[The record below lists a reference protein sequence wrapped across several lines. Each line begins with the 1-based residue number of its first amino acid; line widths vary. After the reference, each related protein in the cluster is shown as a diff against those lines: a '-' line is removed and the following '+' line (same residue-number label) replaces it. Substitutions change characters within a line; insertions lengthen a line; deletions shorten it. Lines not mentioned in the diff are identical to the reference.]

1 MHLIQRE
8 YKGFLI
14 ASVIGLLAYFTAPYL
29 PSAFNSILIALLFGM
44 IIGNA
49 ISLPTDFQSGISF
62 TSGKLLELSIL
73 FLAFNINYTHIAALG
88 ASSFVIIAVMILLML
103 LFTFYFARKVNCPG
117 ATGWLVG
124 FGTAICGSSAIAAL
138 APAVAKN
145 KEDVGI
151 AMAVV
156 NLFGTLGMIALPFVL
171 LKFDF
176 SIAEA
181 GLLLGG
187 SLHSVGNV
195 AGAGYGIN
203 NEIGEAAITIKL
215 ARVAM
220 LSPALIFFSYLVNR
234 NNVKNWKEH
243 FSLPWYLWG
252 FIGITIL
259 TSFINIPDAILTVM
273 ELLGKVVLTI
283 AMAAIGLKVSFKNL
297 YNSGRRGIVFG
308 TIVFAVQVMLIV
320 FLMKLLM

>member
-1 MHLIQRE
+1 MVLLKKE
-8 YKGFLI
+8 FNGFML
-14 ASVIGLLAYFTAPYL
+14 AALLGLLAYYTAPWL
-29 PSAFNSILIALLFGM
+29 PSLFNSILVALIFGM
-44 IIGNA
+44 IIGN
-49 ISLPTDFQSGISF
+49 SVKLPDSFQSGITF

-73 FLAFNINYTHIAALG
+73 FLAFSINYSHIAALG
-88 ASSFVIIAVMILLML
+88 INSFIIVLVTIIVILLI
-103 LFTFYFARKVNCPG
+103 TFYLAKKINCPG

-138 APAVAKN
+138 APSVAKN
-145 KEDVGI
+145 KDDVGI

-156 NLFGTLGMIALPFVL
+156 NLFGTIGMVLLPFVHI
-171 LKFDF
+171 KFKL
-176 SIAEA
+176 SAAET
-181 GLLLGG
+181 GLLVGG

-220 LSPALIFFSYLVNR
+220 LSPALIFFNYLVNR
-234 NNVKNWKEH
+234 HEAKNWKER

-252 FIGITIL
+252 FIVITIVASL
-259 TSFINIPDAILTVM
+259 INIPETVTHAM
-273 ELLGKVVLTI
+273 DFAGKIALTI

-297 YNSGRRGIVFG
+297 YLSGRRGLGFG
-308 TIVFAVQVMLIV
+308 LII
-320 FLMKLLM
+320 FTTQLILLALLMLLLV

>member
-1 MHLIQRE
+1 MVSLKKE
-8 YKGFLI
+8 LNGFLL
-14 ASVIGLLAYFTAPYL
+14 AALLGLLAYYTAPLL
-29 PSAFNSILIALLFGM
+29 PSLFNSILVALIFGM
-44 IIGNA
+44 VIGNA
-49 ISLPTDFQSGISF
+49 VKPPAPFQSGITF

-73 FLAFNINYTHIAALG
+73 FLAFSINYNHIAALG
-88 ASSFVIIAVMILLML
+88 INSFIIVLATIIVVL
-103 LFTFYFARKVNCPG
+103 LFTFYLAKKVNCPG

-138 APAVAKN
+138 APSVARN
-145 KEDVGI
+145 KDDVGI

-156 NLFGTLGMIALPFVL
+156 NLFGTIGMVLLPFVL
-171 LKFDF
+171 IKFNL
-176 SIAEA
+176 SAAET
-181 GLLLGG
+181 GLLIGG

-220 LSPALIFFSYLVNR
+220 LSPALIFFNYLVNR
-234 NNVKNWKEH
+234 NEAKNWKEH

-252 FIGITIL
+252 FIAITIIASL
-259 TSFINIPDAILTVM
+259 VNIPESVTHVM
-273 ELLGKVVLTI
+273 DFAGKIVLTI

-297 YNSGRRGIVFG
+297 YLSGRRGLGFG
-308 TIVFAVQVMLIV
+308 LIIFAAQLI
-320 FLMKLLM
+320 LLTLLMLLLV